1 MFSALPPLA
10 TDERTLPDVSNV
22 PIATDR
28 RRSAPQQTAPIF
40 DHLVGAVISV
50 GGMTRPSVNSS
61 EAGDY
66 GNWTIAFEFY
76 YCSLNL
82 TISS

>member
-1 MFSALPPLA
+1 MPPITTA
-10 TDERTLPDVSNV
+10 ERTFQNGSSV